1 MFRNFRVALS
11 AAALIAGT
19 PALAQVADEAPAP
32 APATSGAY
40 VGISAGYH
48 DVLDNP
54 FGKDG
59 GAIVGGVAG
68 FDLALTPET
77 PSSVVIGVEGNFH
90 LGTGLIDS
98 EYGAAARIGYR
109 FPSGGLAYVRGGY
122 QEINID
128 IGKAINVDGIDDDDI
143 DVDDSLGGYLVGVGG
158 EFPLNGSAARLRVG
172 VDTIEFDTWRPNVAV
187 VLGF

>member
-1 MFRNFRVALS
+1 MLRNFRLALS

-19 PALAQVADEAPAP
+19 PALAQVADQGPPP

-40 VGISAGYH
+40 VGISGGYH
-48 DVLDNP
+48 DLFDND

-59 GAIVGGVAG
+59 GAIFGGVVG
-68 FDLALTPET
+68 YDITLTPET

-90 LGTGLIDS
+90 LGTGAIDS
-98 EYGAAARIGYR
+98 EYGAAARVGYK
-109 FPSGGLAYVRGGY
+109 FPSGGVAYVRGGY
-122 QEINID
+122 QEVNFD
-128 IGKAINVDGIDDDDI
+128 VGKLANVDGVDDDQF
-143 DVDDSLGGYLVGVGG
+143 DDTDGGYLVGVGG